1 MSGTYGDQPGKGVL
15 FSEEKR
21 GEKSPDFK
29 GKLILDRDYKAGEEL
44 KMAGW
49 QKSSRR
55 GPLISLSIDS
65 WKPDPNWKPDPDKVK
80 ERENTYRPG
89 GAGRLDDEIPF
100 APEFR

>member
-29 GKLILDRDYKAGEEL
+29 GKLILDRDYKAGEEV

-65 WKPDPNWKPDPDKVK
+65 WKPDPNYKPDPNKFP
-80 ERENTYRPG
+80 RENTYRPG
-89 GAGRLDDEIPF
+89 GMTRFDDDVPF
-100 APEFR
+100 SPEHR

>member
-29 GKLILDRDYKAGEEL
+29 GKLILDRDYKAGEEV

-65 WKPDPNWKPDPDKVK
+65 WKPDPNYKPDPNKPP
-80 ERENTYRPG
+80 RENNYRPG
-89 GAGRLDDEIPF
+89 GSTRFDDDVPF
-100 APEFR
+100 

>member
-29 GKLILDRDYKAGEEL
+29 GKLILDRDYKSGEEV

-65 WKPDPNWKPDPDKVK
+65 WKPDPNYKPDPNKPP
-80 ERENTYRPG
+80 RENTYRPG

-100 APEFR
+100 AAEFR

>member
-65 WKPDPNWKPDPDKVK
+65 WKPDPNYKPDPNKPP
-80 ERENTYRPG
+80 RENTYRPG
-89 GAGRLDDEIPF
+89 GMTRFDDDVPF
-100 APEFR
+100 SPEHR

>member
-29 GKLILDRDYKAGEEL
+29 GKLILDRDYRAGEEV

-89 GAGRLDDEIPF
+89 GSTRFDDDLPF
-100 APEFR
+100 K

>member
-29 GKLILDRDYKAGEEL
+29 GKLILDRDYKAGEEV

-89 GAGRLDDEIPF
+89 GSTRFDDDVPF
-100 APEFR
+100 